1 MGNCAISKAESD
13 PNYVLSRNAY
23 KYLYAIGRGGFGRV
37 WKVEEKKTRT
47 IYAMKAME
55 KPRILA
61 KKSVNSVM
69 NERKLL
75 CLLKHPFIV
84 NM

>member
-1 MGNCAISKAESD
+1 MRESD
-13 PNYVLSRNAY
+13 PNVLLHRNAY
-23 KYLYAIGRGGFGRV
+23 KYAYVIGKGGFGRV
-37 WKVEEKKTRT
+37 WKVEQKRT
-47 IYAMKAME
+47 KRIFAMKEME
-55 KPRILA
+55 KSRILA

-75 CLLKHPFIV
+75 SLAKHPFIV